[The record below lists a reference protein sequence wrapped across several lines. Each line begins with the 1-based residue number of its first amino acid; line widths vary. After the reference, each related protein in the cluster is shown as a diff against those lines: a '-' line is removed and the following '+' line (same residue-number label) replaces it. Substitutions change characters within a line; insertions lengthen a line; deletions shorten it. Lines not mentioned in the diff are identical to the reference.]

1 MFLLNDSCLTTM
13 ASATSLTSQIRASN
27 PPTYLHSGC
36 SAHVYLDCSLT
47 AILISRFLLDLQEA
61 NKHTVRLDADEP
73 LSSIDSVGSLSF
85 VARTM
90 GSLQSTIMPG
100 HSGDDNYS
108 QTEVA
113 HESSV
118 ALEELPDREIKG
130 PIHVEA

>member
-1 MFLLNDSCLTTM
+1 M

-27 PPTYLHSGC
+27 PPTYLYSGC
-36 SAHVYLDCSLT
+36 SAHAYLDCRLT

-85 VARTM
+85 VVRTM

-118 ALEELPDREIKG
+118 ALEEIPDREIKG